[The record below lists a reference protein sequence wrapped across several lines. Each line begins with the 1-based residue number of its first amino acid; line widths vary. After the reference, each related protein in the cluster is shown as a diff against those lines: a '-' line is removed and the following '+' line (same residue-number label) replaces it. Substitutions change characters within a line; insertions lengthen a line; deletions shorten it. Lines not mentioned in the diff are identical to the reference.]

1 MAVTGGEPV
10 SVSNLGA
17 ALGLTG
23 GGFLRDRR

>member
-1 MAVTGGEPV
+1 MAATGGEPV
-10 SVSNLGA
+10 SAANLGT